1 MSAAALLAP
10 EPGDRVL
17 DLCAAPGGKS
27 TQLAAYLNQTG
38 LLVANEIHSARCKI
52 LSQNMERLGISNA
65 IVTNE
70 DSFTLAARFPEYF
83 DKIMVDAPCSG
94 EGMFRKNP
102 EAASEWSL
110 ANVKNCAARQSEIL
124 DNAAEMLVP
133 GGKIVYSTCTFSPE
147 ENEQVIAS
155 FLEQHLEFELIRKDV
170 PEFDHGRPD
179 WANHIPQLA
188 FTFRLWPHHL
198 HGEGHFA
205 AILQKKGS
213 SSAHTSGKT
222 AGLKDKN
229 QLRLWQEFASTVLT
243 PGMNDFLQ
251 HGNLILFGD
260 QLYRLPE
267 DAPSLE
273 HLKVLR
279 AGLHLGTFKK
289 NRFEP
294 SHALALFLGI
304 QDVKTSISLSL
315 ADPSTSMFFN
325 GETINCDTQKGWC
338 LVCIEGFSA
347 GWGKASGG
355 ILKNHYP
362 KGLRKII

>member
-1 MSAAALLAP
+1 MSA
-10 EPGDRVL
+10 
-17 DLCAAPGGKS
+17 
-27 TQLAAYLNQTG
+27 
-38 LLVANEIHSARCKI
+38 
-52 LSQNMERLGISNA
+52 
-65 IVTNE
+65 
-70 DSFTLAARFPEYF
+70 
-83 DKIMVDAPCSG
+83 
-94 EGMFRKNP
+94 KN
-102 EAASEWSL
+102 
-110 ANVKNCAARQSEIL
+110 L
-124 DNAAEMLVP
+124 DNHNRWRSKTIAFRV
-133 GGKIVYSTCTFSPE
+133 SPE

-155 FLEQHLEFELIRKDV
+155 FLEQHPEFELIRKDV

-251 HGNLILFGD
+251 QGNLILFGD

-347 GWGKASGG
+347 GWGKASVG

-362 KGLRKII
+362 KGLRKPI